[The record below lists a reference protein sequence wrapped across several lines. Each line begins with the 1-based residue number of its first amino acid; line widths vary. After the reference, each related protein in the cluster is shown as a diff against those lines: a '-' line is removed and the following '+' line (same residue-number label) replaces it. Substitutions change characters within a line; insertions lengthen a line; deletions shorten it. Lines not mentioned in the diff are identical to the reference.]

1 MKRLLRPAIW
11 LLVVAAVSAGVAAA
25 AGWQFWAVFGIGSF
39 AILANGLV
47 ATLEDDLP
55 SGFSN
60 PDGKATPRYAV
71 IVGWAV
77 RGIGLLLGAL
87 LLAML
92 CLHFYGSR

>member
-1 MKRLLRPAIW
+1 MKALVRPAVW
-11 LLVVAAVSAGVAAA
+11 LLVVAAISAGAAAA
-25 AGWQFWAVFGIGSF
+25 AGWSFWVVFGIAVAALLG
-39 AILANGLV
+39 NGLG

-55 SGFSN
+55 GGFNN

-71 IVGWAV
+71 VVGWVV
-77 RGIGLLLGAL
+77 RGVGLLLGAL